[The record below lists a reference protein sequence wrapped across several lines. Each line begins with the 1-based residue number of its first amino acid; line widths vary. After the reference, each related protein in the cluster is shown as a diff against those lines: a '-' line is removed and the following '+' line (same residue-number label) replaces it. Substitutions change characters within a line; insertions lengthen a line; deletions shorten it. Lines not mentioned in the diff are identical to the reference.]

1 MTNTKDFI
9 YEHFYQQQSLCLKVE
24 ELKLF
29 YTLFE
34 LLNPQYHSKLGYTKF
49 ELFNICR
56 SPTVSLTTLV

>member
-29 YTLFE
+29 YILFE

-56 SPTVSLTTLV
+56 SPFL